1 MSTGPMRLA
10 YIVSRFPVASET
22 FIVRELNELT
32 RLGGFDITLLSLFRN
47 SNRFVHPEAAS
58 WLEQPLRPRAGAAAS
73 AFATSIVRRPVTWAR
88 IVGGVLA
95 STWREPMLM
104 LKSIATLPLAA
115 AHARVVTE
123 RDIEHVHAHWAT
135 FPALSAW
142 VCAQLCD
149 VTYSFTAHAHDIFT
163 SQAMLERKLRDAA
176 FVVTISEFNR
186 GFLLELGDGV
196 DTSIH
201 VVHCGV
207 TPAAFPFAPRAI
219 PARGEVRA
227 LTVATLQEKKGHAV
241 LFAALAREARLA
253 RLTLDLVGDGELRA
267 ELERRVDE
275 LNLGSRVR
283 FHGPQTEDEV
293 RSMLGQ
299 ADMFVLPSIVARDG
313 QMEGLPV
320 ALIEA
325 LASGLPVVA
334 SRLSAVPELIEE
346 GVSGELAEPGDPE
359 SLAAAMVRLI
369 EGEAYD
375 PAAGRAL
382 IEREFDI
389 RVSAER
395 LATLLRHAAR

>member
-47 SNRFVHPEAAS
+47 SNRFVHPDAS
-58 WLEQPLRPRAGAAAS
+58 AWLGQPPRPGGGAAAS
-73 AFATSIVRRPVTWAR
+73 ALAASIVRRPVTWAR
-88 IVGGVLA
+88 IVGRVVA
-95 STWREPMLM
+95 STWREPMLV
-104 LKSIATLPLAA
+104 LKSLATLPLAA
-115 AHARVVTE
+115 AHARIVAE
-123 RDIEHVHAHWAT
+123 REIEHVHAHWAT

-163 SQAMLERKLRDAA
+163 SQAMLERKIRDAA

-186 GFLLELGDGV
+186 GFLVEHGGGA
-196 DTSIH
+196 DTPIH

-207 TPAAFPFAPRAI
+207 APAAFSFAPRAM
-219 PARGEVRA
+219 PVSGEVRA

-241 LFAALAREARLA
+241 LFAALAGEARLE
-253 RLTLDLVGDGELRA
+253 RLTLDVVGDGELRA
-267 ELERRVDE
+267 ELERRAEE
-275 LNLGSRVR
+275 LGLGSRVR
-283 FHGPQTEDEV
+283 LHGPKTEDAV
-293 RSMLGQ
+293 RSMLAR
-299 ADMFVLPSIVARDG
+299 ADMFVLPSIIARDG

-359 SLAAAMVRLI
+359 SLAAAMVRVL
-369 EGEAYD
+369 EGETYD

-382 IEREFDI
+382 VEREFDI

-395 LATLLRHAAR
+395 LATLFRGAAR